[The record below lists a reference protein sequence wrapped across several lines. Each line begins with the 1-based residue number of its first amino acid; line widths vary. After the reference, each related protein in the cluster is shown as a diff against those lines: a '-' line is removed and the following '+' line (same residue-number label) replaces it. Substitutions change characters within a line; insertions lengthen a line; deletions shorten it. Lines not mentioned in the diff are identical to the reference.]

1 MPQTYK
7 ARRAGHPDTEIT
19 VEQYWALPEPALS
32 ETEVLMEDVGWVRPH
47 RFISDGSDITVEK
60 SAPKP

>member
-1 MPQTYK
+1 VSNQPFEV
-7 ARRAGHPDTEIT
+7 PDTEIT
-19 VEQYWALPEPALS
+19 VEEYWALPEPALS
-32 ETEVLMEDVGWVRPH
+32 ETEVLQDGGWMRLN